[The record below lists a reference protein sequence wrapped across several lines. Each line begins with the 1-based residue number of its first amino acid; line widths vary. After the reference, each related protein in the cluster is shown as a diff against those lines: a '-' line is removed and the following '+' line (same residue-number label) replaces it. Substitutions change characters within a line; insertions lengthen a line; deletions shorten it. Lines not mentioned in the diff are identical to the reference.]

1 MVKLTPQEATL
12 KQATRLKAA
21 LPDITRGVQRVTD
34 SPMDKAALK
43 VDKYLQNVTAA
54 ATSGKWQTGLRNVS
68 LAEWKDKF
76 IKKGVPRIS
85 AGIDAANAK
94 VEKFYAKLFPHINAG
109 QETMKSM
116 PDLTLDDNINRMVAF
131 SRHMAEFSNEK

>member
-21 LPDITRGVQRVTD
+21 LPDITKGVLRVTE
-34 SPMDKAALK
+34 SPMDKAAGK

-54 ATSGKWQTGLRNVS
+54 ANSGKWQKNLRNVPLS
-68 LAEWKDKF
+68 EWKDKF
-76 IKKGVPRIS
+76 IKKGIPRIS
-85 AGIDAANAK
+85 AGIDAANVK

-109 QETMKSM
+109 QETIKEM
-116 PDLTLDDNINRMVAF
+116 PDLTLDDNLNRMVAF
-131 SRHMAEFSNEK
+131 SRHMSTFSNE